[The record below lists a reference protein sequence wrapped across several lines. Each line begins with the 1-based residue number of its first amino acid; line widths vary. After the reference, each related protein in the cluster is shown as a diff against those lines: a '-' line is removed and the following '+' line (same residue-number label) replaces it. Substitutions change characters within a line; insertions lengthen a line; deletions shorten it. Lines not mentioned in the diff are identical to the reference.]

1 MIVPKPWRSLLAHGD
16 DPLDP
21 YMAGVDEAGDT
32 LVADV
37 FGRRLEQIA
46 EQG

>member
-1 MIVPKPWRSLLAHGD
+1 
-16 DPLDP
+16 
-21 YMAGVDEAGDT
+21 MAGFDEAGDM
-32 LVADV
+32 LSANV